1 MSMRR
6 TISVLAFALLAID
19 AHAEG
24 WCDIA
29 AGSYDLVSNGTVS
42 DQVYVV
48 GQLAGASSTIWI
60 PIADSTVGKA
70 DVALVLAAQMAG
82 KGISL
87 YLNAPS
93 ATCANFASWSTI
105 GSIRHVR
112 ILQ

>member
-1 MSMRR
+1 LLCL
-6 TISVLAFALLAID
+6 SVLAID

-24 WCDIA
+24 WSDLA
-29 AGSYDLVSNGTVS
+29 AGSYDLVSNGSVS
-42 DQVYVV
+42 DQVYLV
-48 GQLAGASSTIWI
+48 GQLPGGASSIWI

-70 DVALVLAAQMAG
+70 DVALILAAVMAG
-82 KGISL
+82 KGVSI

-93 ATCANFASWSTI
+93 ATCANFASWSVI

>member
-1 MSMRR
+1 MNMRR
-6 TISVLAFALLAID
+6 SLTVLGLALLAVD

-24 WCDIA
+24 WCDLA

-48 GQLAGASSTIWI
+48 GQLSAASSAIWI

-70 DVALVLAAQMAG
+70 DVALVLAAQMTG

-105 GSIRHVR
+105 GSIRHVK
-112 ILQ
+112 IIQ

>member
-1 MSMRR
+1 MRLRR
-6 TISVLAFALLAID
+6 TLILLSLTLLAID
-19 AHAEG
+19 ARAEG
-24 WCDIA
+24 WCDLA
-29 AGSYDLVSNGTVS
+29 AGSYDLVSNGTVT

-48 GQLAGASSTIWI
+48 GQLVGASSAIWI

-105 GSIRHVR
+105 GSIRHVK
-112 ILQ
+112 IIQ